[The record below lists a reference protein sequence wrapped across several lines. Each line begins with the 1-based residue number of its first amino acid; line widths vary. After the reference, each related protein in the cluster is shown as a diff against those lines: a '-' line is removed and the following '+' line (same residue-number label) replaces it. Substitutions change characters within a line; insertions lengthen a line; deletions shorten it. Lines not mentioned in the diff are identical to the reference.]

1 MGWEYCCCN
10 EVGMGIDLIFKIA
23 AIGLLTAIVNQVLK
37 KADKDE
43 IATLTTL
50 AGLVIVLLM
59 VVDLI
64 AQLFDTLRTIFG
76 LY

>member
-1 MGWEYCCCN
+1 MD
-10 EVGMGIDLIFKIA
+10 ISIIFRIA
-23 AIGLLTAIVNQVLK
+23 AIGIITAIISQLLK

-43 IATLTTL
+43 IATLVTL
-50 AGLVIVLLM
+50 TGLIIVLLM

-64 AQLFDTLRTIFG
+64 NNLFGSLQTIFG